1 MRPHAKRDL
10 IVTLAALAML
20 LAWEAVGWDMR
31 IAAHYADARGFL
43 LRDAWFTRDVLH
55 EGGRALGWAAL
66 ITTFALALHG
76 LGSALSRRTRMA
88 WFGVVMF
95 CLIAVPALKGIS
107 RSSCPWDMLAF
118 GGTVD
123 YVPHWLLG
131 VSDGGPGHC
140 FPSGHAVAA
149 FCFLP
154 LFFQWRRQRPALA
167 RALLALI
174 LGLGTLFGW
183 GQLARGA
190 HFPSHTMWSAW
201 LCWTIGAAAAVWLD
215 RDPAQAPAA

>member
-1 MRPHAKRDL
+1 MQERTRRDL
-10 IVTLAALAML
+10 IVTLVALAL
-20 LAWEAVGWDMR
+20 IVAWEATGWDLR
-31 IAAHYADARGFL
+31 VAAMYADASGFF
-43 LRDAWFTRDVLH
+43 LRDAWTTRDLLH
-55 EGGRALGWAAL
+55 QGGRAVGWAAL
-66 ITTFALALHG
+66 IATLAFALKG
-76 LGSALSRRTRMA
+76 WGSALSRRARMA
-88 WFGVVMF
+88 WFGVVML
-95 CLIAVPALKGIS
+95 CLIAVPAIKRVS
-107 RSSCPWDMLAF
+107 RSSCPWDLKAF

-131 VSDGGPGHC
+131 VTDGGPGHC

-154 LFFQWRRQRPALA
+154 LYFQWRRQRPALA

-174 LGLGTLFGW
+174 VGLGVLFGW

-201 LCWTIGAAAAVWLD
+201 LCWTIGAMAAAWLD
-215 RDPAQAPAA
+215 REPPRALAA